1 MNERK
6 LLLGWKRI
14 TEYTGISRL
23 LMIRYAYPVH
33 DCDRQLISGTAYALI
48 PTSLTRTG
56 RLSVHNIDI
65 TILGEQALAALM
77 QRLSEA
83 RGKHPVFAEGKYH
96 ALGVIGEE
104 YRELVYAVEHE
115 TPERIRD
122 EALDVAVTA
131 LRLWLGE
138 HKVGAHE

>member
-1 MNERK
+1 M
-6 LLLGWKRI
+6 
-14 TEYTGISRL
+14 
-23 LMIRYAYPVH
+23 
-33 DCDRQLISGTAYALI
+33 
-48 PTSLTRTG
+48 
-56 RLSVHNIDI
+56 HNIDI

-83 RGKHPVFAEGKYH
+83 RGKHPVFA
-96 ALGVIGEE
+96 EE